1 MISNG
6 EDALT
11 KIMTGNQE
19 TLLWDAK
26 ELCQR
31 CECFLSAGDDT
42 YCEDCVEKFR
52 NEVADGIIT
61 KILSER

>member
-1 MISNG
+1 MIPK
-6 EDALT
+6 EDNEAP
-11 KIMTGNQE
+11 
-19 TLLWDAK
+19 LWDAK

-52 NEVADGIIT
+52 DELADEIIT